1 MRGLIK
7 ERLRQGDSQDD
18 IRRLLK
24 IPNIEDHRPLTLPNQ
39 DPLTANPPPSNE
51 NIQHEAPIT
60 LYPNNPINEQWDTNA
75 SSMEHFTN
83 TMTTYPPAPS
93 NNASTYPGQFTFSNL
108 SPNVFPNAATP
119 YSLGPQGA
127 AATSSSN
134 EYASPSWAVFQ
145 PFDGNSPS
153 QGQSFIDPSNGF
165 HPFLNP
171 SGSQYM

>member
-1 MRGLIK
+1 MRRLIE
-7 ERLRQGDSQDD
+7 ERLRRGDSPED

-24 IPNIEDHRPLTLPNQ
+24 IPDIEDR
-39 DPLTANPPPSNE
+39 PPPSMDNQGLLTAIPLPS
-51 NIQHEAPIT
+51 NEAPFA
-60 LYPNNPINEQWDTNA
+60 LYPDNPTNEQSDTNV
-75 SSMEHFTN
+75 SSVEYFTN
-83 TMTTYPPAPS
+83 PMTTYPPAPS
-93 NNASTYPGQFTFSNL
+93 NNAGTYPGQFTFSNL

-153 QGQSFIDPSNGF
+153 QVQSFIDPSNGF
-165 HPFLNP
+165 NPFLTP
-171 SGSQYM
+171 SGSQFM